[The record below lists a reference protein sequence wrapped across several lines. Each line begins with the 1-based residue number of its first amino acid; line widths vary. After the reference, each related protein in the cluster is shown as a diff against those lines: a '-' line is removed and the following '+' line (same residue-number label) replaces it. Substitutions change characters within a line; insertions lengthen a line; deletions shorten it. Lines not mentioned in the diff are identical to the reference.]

1 MIKYMDKI
9 LAVCLLLS
17 AIAAIAWAVSGK
29 LLYVG

>member
-9 LAVCLLLS
+9 LAFCLLFG